1 VSKRKRRAEKHQKLN
16 LARFFCIQ
24 KFDLS
29 RAKNESILS
38 KKKKNRKQEYR
49 LIIKKRKQNNYLLFV
64 APVETPKD
72 PVALP
77 AFARERLSLT
87 RVMLPP

>member
-1 VSKRKRRAEKHQKLN
+1 M
-16 LARFFCIQ
+16 Q

-38 KKKKNRKQEYR
+38 KKKNRKQEYR

-77 AFARERLSLT
+77 AFARERLPLM

>member
-1 VSKRKRRAEKHQKLN
+1 MN

-38 KKKKNRKQEYR
+38 KKKNRKQEYR

-77 AFARERLSLT
+77 AFARERLPLM

>member
-16 LARFFCIQ
+16 LTRFFCIQ

-29 RAKNESILS
+29 RANNELILS
-38 KKKKNRKQEYR
+38 KKNRKQEYR

-77 AFARERLSLT
+77 AFARERLSLM